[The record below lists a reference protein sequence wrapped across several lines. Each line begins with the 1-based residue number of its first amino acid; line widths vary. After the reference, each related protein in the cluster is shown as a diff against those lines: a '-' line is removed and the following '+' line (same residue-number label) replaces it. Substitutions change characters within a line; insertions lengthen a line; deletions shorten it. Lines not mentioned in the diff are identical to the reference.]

1 MRQQPSRILC
11 KATAIRKSVF
21 PFWNQQIYLSALS
34 AKSPILLKK
43 KCIPLTTAMAT
54 ALPCVPKAPHRVYAL
69 AKNTDCSTT
78 KPKDFGTWGQC
89 FVTSVRK
96 KVVIVSF
103 TSAELR
109 PLEWTARI
117 STLRFYCSA
126 PVFCVNLASP
136 NQSHYN

>member
-1 MRQQPSRILC
+1 MWKQPWRIFC
-11 KATAIRKSVF
+11 KATAIRKFVF
-21 PFWNQQIYLSALS
+21 PFLNQQIYLSALS
-34 AKSPILLKK
+34 VKSPILLKK
-43 KCIPLTTAMAT
+43 KCIPLTIVMAT
-54 ALPCVPKAPHRVYAL
+54 ALPCVQKEPHRVYAL

-78 KPKDFGTWGQC
+78 KPKDFGTWGRC

-96 KVVIVSF
+96 RAVIDS
-103 TSAELR
+103 SINAALR

-117 STLRFYCSA
+117 STLKFYYSA